1 MYDFDNDI
9 ATIYTGE
16 TDMRMSGLID
26 TYRRLPKLPHWHGE
40 HCSRVRGASDATKF
54 PSLIQPNDTIYF
66 YRKSVC
72 RAMPTVRVILI
83 SSVCSGTVSIC
94 CTFILLLLVWF
105 LSHLCTTFTITHLK
119 QNIILGHILVQVLF
133 NHNYSTYNVIS
144 HNNHLYPLLLLL
156 LLLTHL

>member
-72 RAMPTVRVILI
+72 RAMPTVR
-83 SSVCSGTVSIC
+83 
-94 CTFILLLLVWF
+94 FILSLP
-105 LSHLCTTFTITHLK
+105 SPLCRALKIIYRK
-119 QNIILGHILVQVLF
+119 QNIFLVYVVAQVF
-133 NHNYSTYNVIS
+133 CSYN
-144 HNNHLYPLLLLL
+144 LL
-156 LLLTHL
+156 